1 MKVEY
6 KNIRGHMV
14 KQNLH
19 CHECC
24 FFHLIKCIPY
34 SIHRCRDHI
43 FEKVKA
49 QIFNL

>member
-6 KNIRGHMV
+6 KNIRGHII

-19 CHECC
+19 CRECC
-24 FFHLIKCIPY
+24 FFHLMHCIPY
-34 SIHRCRDHI
+34 SIHQCHDYI
-43 FEKVKA
+43 FKEGKA